1 MKKIKEEPLNDDLDM
16 LSMNIL
22 VHAGNTRDA
31 VVKALEAIEQQ
42 KYSLADELLATAHQ
56 EIVIAHGL
64 QTDTLQ
70 EEANGNQIRYSTLFC
85 HAQDTLMTAQS
96 ELLIADHLEKI
107 VANITENK

>member
-1 MKKIKEEPLNDDLDM
+1 MKKVEEEPLNDDLDM

-31 VVKALEAIEQQ
+31 VVKALEAIENKQF
-42 KYSLADELLATAHQ
+42 SIANEFLATAHQ

-107 VANITENK
+107 VVSITEK